1 MKTAEG
7 TRLRRRA
14 ALAALAIIF
23 VAAAWGSFFYER
35 HIRGQI
41 TEQAVYTLRMNAER
55 EMQSTDLLIESQ
67 YRILEMYAGLY
78 ADQPRTPAN
87 RRSEILAQMEIVR
100 AASDFYQVGIATSGG
115 AALTN
120 AGDAAN
126 VRDEGFFIQ
135 SMSGLRSMTF
145 AESDSVDTQ
154 RHFCLSVPIIK
165 NGDPQGVVFG
175 LCHEDTIRRLITPAD
190 YGGSGHAFLC
200 DTEGALLVGDT
211 GGVLFDGETE
221 TDVFE
226 ALSRVKIIGGR
237 TGVQIEADIRQGN
250 TGVFE
255 FEVPG
260 GRCYVA
266 YRPSTINGWV
276 LFNLLSSAEI
286 EAQITENTRSM
297 WLLMLVMLFALG
309 LAAALLLAI
318 GHYNGLV
325 LESSHRQ
332 LIESERL
339 ALMQQE
345 KLAFALGRSATGVW
359 EYDIPGRRVTQDSQ
373 HPDQVIENVPDSVVA
388 SGRVHPDDV
397 EIYLALYRRVQDGEP
412 AVSAEMR
419 MRQPDGSFIWTR
431 IEYTTFF
438 DDAHRPLRAIGV
450 ERDISAQKAAE
461 KRYQDEMAFRQL
473 AGPDTL
479 ISFRINATTDT
490 IEDAISYDNRVNWL
504 TRFRSFNEMIA
515 QVSQTVTGEVDRARM
530 LSGLNTAT
538 MLERFAAGQ
547 TTYQVEYRRDLSGE
561 NDLHWISCS
570 VNLIRSPESDSVLGF
585 VYTRDV
591 TRRRMLEMLSSST
604 VLSDYEYVSCLDTNT
619 DFVYAVRVGEAHAR
633 PVIEAEPYTGRL
645 LRLSEKELRLS
656 PEQRA
661 ALSPAAIL
669 RRLEEVPSDSM
680 FVEAPLPD
688 GGVAHKKLHYT
699 YLNRDEGLVLLT
711 RSDVTD
717 IYNEEQ
723 KKNALLRRAL
733 ESAERA
739 SRARGDFLAH
749 MSHEIR
755 TPLNGIRGM
764 LDIIRENPDENLPL
778 YLDKAI
784 TSAKHLTGLINDIL
798 DMSKIDSGK
807 MELDEAWMDIDE
819 FVAYVDAV
827 IAPQAEE
834 KGLSFKSRFDWDGC
848 ERLYTD
854 GNRLKQICIN
864 LLSNAVKYTPTG
876 GWMAYSVRAWRSADG
891 AVALSVTVEDN
902 GIGMSPGFLADA
914 FEPFS
919 QADRSF
925 AKSGTGL
932 GLAIT
937 KRLIALMHGEL
948 SVQSTPGKG
957 TRIGFTVS
965 MRGRRRGETAD
976 NSPVV
981 AGRVFGGRHALVADD
996 HRINR
1001 LVAERQLA
1009 AAGLEV
1015 TNAENGAQALELFD
1029 HSPEGHFDIIFMDIM
1044 MPVMD
1049 GLTAVRLLRALPRAD
1064 AKTVRIVAMTA
1075 NAFTGDSRETLENG
1089 MDFHLSKPFD
1099 REQLHHILAQV
1110 FGAERNNQNA

>member
-14 ALAALAIIF
+14 VLAALAIILI
-23 VAAAWGSFFYER
+23 AAAWGGFFYER
-35 HIRGQI
+35 HIRGHI
-41 TEQAVYTLRMNAER
+41 TERAVYTLGMNAER
-55 EMQSTDLLIESQ
+55 EMQSTDLFIESQ

-78 ADQPRTPAN
+78 ADQTHTPAN

-100 AASDFYQVGIATSGG
+100 AASDFYRVGIATSGG

-126 VRDEGFFIQ
+126 VRDEGFFIK
-135 SMSGLRSMTF
+135 SMSGWRSMTF
-145 AESDSVDTQ
+145 AESDSVERQ
-154 RHFCLSVPIIK
+154 RHFCLSVPIVED
-165 NGDPQGVVFG
+165 GDPQGVVFG
-175 LCHEDTIRRLITPAD
+175 LCDEDTIRRLITPAD
-190 YGGSGHAFLC
+190 YGASGHAFLC
-200 DTEGALLVGDT
+200 DAEGALLVGDA
-211 GGVLFDGETE
+211 GGVLFNDGAQTGI
-221 TDVFE
+221 FE
-226 ALSRVKIIGGR
+226 ELSRVEIVGGR
-237 TGVQIEADIRQGN
+237 TGAQIEEDIRQGH

-255 FEVPG
+255 FELDG
-260 GRCYVA
+260 SSCYVA
-266 YRPSTINGWV
+266 YRPSVINGWV
-276 LFNLLSSAEI
+276 LFNVLSSDEI
-286 EAQITENTRSM
+286 EAHINENTRSM
-297 WLLMLVMLFALG
+297 WLLMLVMLSALG
-309 LAAALLLAI
+309 LAAVLLLAI
-318 GHYNGLV
+318 GHYNGAV
-325 LESSHRQ
+325 LENSHRR
-332 LIESERL
+332 LIESERQ
-339 ALMQQE
+339 AFMQQE
-345 KLAFALGRSATGVW
+345 KLTFALGRSATSVW
-359 EYDIPGRRVTQDSQ
+359 EYDIPGRRVTQDTQ
-373 HPDQVIENVPDSVVA
+373 HPDQVTENVPDSVAA

-397 EIYLALYRRVQDGEP
+397 ATYLELYRRVQGGEP
-412 AVSAEMR
+412 AASAEMR
-419 MRQPDGSFIWTR
+419 VRQPDGSYVWTR

-438 DDAHRPLRAIGV
+438 DDTHRPLRAIGV

-461 KRYQDEMAFRQL
+461 KRYQDEMTFRQL

-479 ISFRINATTDT
+479 ISFRINCTTDT

-504 TRFRSFNEMIA
+504 TRFRAFKEMVA
-515 QVSQTVTGEVDRARM
+515 QVAQTVTSEADRVRM
-530 LSGLNTAT
+530 LSELNTAT
-538 MLERFAAGQ
+538 MLERFAVGQ
-547 TTYQVEYRRDLSGE
+547 TSYQIEYRRDLSGE

-570 VNLIRSPESDSVLGF
+570 VNLIRSPDSDDVLGF
-585 VYTRDV
+585 IYTRDV
-591 TRRRMLEMLSSST
+591 TRRRMLEMLSSGT
-604 VLSDYEYVSCLDTNT
+604 VLSDYEYVSCLDVNT
-619 DFVYAVRVGEAHAR
+619 DFVYAVRVGEAHTR

-645 LRLSEKELRLS
+645 FRLAENELSLS
-656 PEQRA
+656 PEQLA
-661 ALSPAAIL
+661 ELSPAAIV
-669 RRLEEVPSDSM
+669 RRLEVAPSESM

-699 YLNRDEGLVLLT
+699 YLNRAEGLVLLT

-723 KKNALLRRAL
+723 KKSALLRRAL

-784 TSAKHLTGLINDIL
+784 ISAKHLTGLINDIL

-807 MELDEAWMDIDE
+807 MELDETWMDIGE
-819 FVAYVDAV
+819 FVAYVDAI

-834 KGLSFKSRFDWDGC
+834 KGLSFNSRFDWDGC
-848 ERLYTD
+848 ERIYTD

-864 LLSNAVKYTPTG
+864 LLSNAVKYTPEG
-876 GWMAYSVRAWRSADG
+876 GQVAYSVRARCTGDG
-891 AVALSVTVEDN
+891 AASLSVMVEDN
-902 GIGMSPGFLADA
+902 GIGMSSGFLADA

-937 KRLIALMHGEL
+937 KRLIALMQGEL

-957 TRIGFTVS
+957 TRIGFTVAV
-965 MRGRRRGETAD
+965 RGRRGETVDGGPA
-976 NSPVV
+976 V
-981 AGRVFGGRHALVADD
+981 AGCVFGGRRALVADD

-1009 AAGLEV
+1009 AAGLVV
-1015 TNAENGAQALELFD
+1015 TNAENGAQAVELFAN
-1029 HSPEGHFDIIFMDIM
+1029 SPEGHFDIIFMDIM

-1049 GLTAVRLLRALPRAD
+1049 GLTAVRRLRAMPRAD

-1089 MDFHLSKPFD
+1089 MDFYLSKPFD
-1099 REQLHHILAQV
+1099 REQLHRILAQV
-1110 FGAERNNQNA
+1110 FVAEKSKV